1 MKILKMMA
9 VAALFMPLLFSC
21 SGGSS
26 SKNNLLGAIPDQ
38 YAQFVE
44 EKAQIKKEAEN
55 IKTAEDK
62 KALIEKSEK
71 MTAKWK
77 EKMEESAKALSGKPI
92 EIAECNFNVTEP
104 MSLEFDD
111 FFSKSDLKPKFNIKG
126 TAIAKADTQ
135 TELNYVLKSI
145 PVYLV
150 GYDAEGK
157 EVFKTKT
164 GYVDVEDVN
173 GKAFI
178 KANTPVKFDPVRFGE
193 SDIEGSKTAKTYKLE
208 VKE

>member
-77 EKMEESAKALSGKPI
+77 EKMEESAKALSGKPV
-92 EIAECNFNVTEP
+92 EIAECNFNITEP
-104 MSLEFDD
+104 LSLEFDE
-111 FFSKSDLKPKFNIKG
+111 FFRIK
-126 TAIAKADTQ
+126 
-135 TELNYVLKSI
+135 
-145 PVYLV
+145 
-150 GYDAEGK
+150 
-157 EVFKTKT
+157 
-164 GYVDVEDVN
+164 
-173 GKAFI
+173 
-178 KANTPVKFDPVRFGE
+178 
-193 SDIEGSKTAKTYKLE
+193 
-208 VKE
+208 

>member
-1 MKILKMMA
+1 MMA

-44 EKAQIKKEAEN
+44 EKAEIKKEAEN

-77 EKMEESAKALSGKPI
+77 EKMEESAKALSGKPV
-92 EIAECNFNVTEP
+92 EIAECNFNITEP
-104 MSLEFDD
+104 CRSSLT
-111 FFSKSDLKPKFNIKG
+111 SSSASRILNRSSTSRAQPLLKPTHKPN
-126 TAIAKADTQ
+126 
-135 TELNYVLKSI
+135 
-145 PVYLV
+145 
-150 GYDAEGK
+150 
-157 EVFKTKT
+157 
-164 GYVDVEDVN
+164 
-173 GKAFI
+173 
-178 KANTPVKFDPVRFGE
+178 
-193 SDIEGSKTAKTYKLE
+193 
-208 VKE
+208 

>member
-1 MKILKMMA
+1 MMA

-44 EKAQIKKEAEN
+44 EKAQIKKKAEN

-77 EKMEESAKALSGKPI
+77 EKIEESAKALSGKPI
-92 EIAECNFNVTEP
+92 EIAECNFNITEP

-126 TAIAKADTQ
+126 TAVAKADTQ

-157 EVFKTKT
+157 EVFKTKA